1 MKKSGNALFFVLKKL
16 PARNAQIRRKN
27 RIFRKIMGILHF
39 DEEFGRNFPNDFA
52 QFPQKQK
59 IGKHYMCMDFANGQ
73 ITRETW

>member
-1 MKKSGNALFFVLKKL
+1 
-16 PARNAQIRRKN
+16 
-27 RIFRKIMGILHF
+27 MGILHF
-39 DEEFGRNFPNDFA
+39 DEEFGCNFPNDFA